1 MVRVRVRVRVRSARH
16 GRGARRPRTHSA
28 ANLCPK
34 PPRQV
39 LDVFE
44 LDRLA
49 GYYLEKKL
57 ANFHVPPR
65 ASAQAALALL
75 LQLRLGVGA
84 TRGEHSRKAT
94 SARAPR

>member
-1 MVRVRVRVRVRSARH
+1 M
-16 GRGARRPRTHSA
+16 
-28 ANLCPK
+28 
-34 PPRQV
+34 

-65 ASAQAALALL
+65 ASAQAALTLTL
-75 LQLRLGVGA
+75 TLTL
-84 TRGEHSRKAT
+84 S
-94 SARAPR
+94 

>member
-1 MVRVRVRVRVRSARH
+1 MVELLDVIVPTPPLTCALS
-16 GRGARRPRTHSA
+16 
-28 ANLCPK
+28 

-94 SARAPR
+94 SARAPM